1 MTLREG
7 AKLGPYEI
15 VAPLGAG
22 GMGEVYRARDT
33 RLERD
38 VAVKALPDHLVMDAD
53 RLTRFERE
61 ARIVASLNHPAIAA
75 VYALEEVEGKKYLVM
90 EYVEGETLAQRLKA
104 GALPFDE
111 ALEICKQIAEA
122 LEAAHEKGIVHRDLK
137 PGNVMVRPDGTV
149 KVLDFGLARAMT
161 DDSTSA
167 AAMPDSPTVTSPA
180 RVASPTIPGVIMGTA
195 GYMSPEQ
202 ARGRPVDKRSDIF
215 SFGCVLYEMLTGAQP
230 FRGETV
236 TDSLGA
242 ILHRE
247 PDWTLL
253 PQGTPPRI
261 RELLSTCLAKDRKNR
276 LHDMGDAR
284 LALER
289 AAQNDP
295 WGAPA
300 TSRRSRREVAAWLVA
315 VLGVAAAVGV
325 WLLRPTGQGAAE
337 QRVIRFTIPAP
348 PGTTLDPESVN
359 AVVSPDGRRVA
370 FIAAEPGRPERLWV
384 RDFDSVTSRVLEGTE
399 KASMPFWS
407 PDSRSIAFFANGL
420 LCRIAAEGG
429 PVQRIADAPG
439 GRGGDWS
446 ETGVILFAPFANGP
460 LHVVPQSGGTSS
472 AATEVNLKI
481 GETGHRFPQFLPGG
495 RKFLYASQGPRSDRA
510 WQEYTFIG
518 TLGSK
523 ESHQVCVADSRA
535 TFAPGGWLLFERAGT
550 LYAQRFDPNS
560 GATSG
565 EEAAT
570 GIVPGGQTNFGG
582 RFAVSCSRTGVVACP
597 IDGQAK
603 VNCVEVGPGGQLIRT
618 LTAKPENYEYLHAS
632 PTGQF
637 LATIATPIKNTSEL
651 RLIDLTREGVWSR
664 LVDDPKVSDCCWS
677 ADGQWVYYG
686 IDRKSRDIFRCGI
699 TGTGKPEL
707 VHETGNLWASVKD
720 VSADG
725 RVVIFTMLDPKNG
738 RDLWVLDTTSKTTL
752 ALAGGPANE
761 FDARLSPDG
770 MLVAIASDESG
781 RPELYVQNFPEAR
794 ARVRVSLSGLTVADA
809 GSPSS
814 AALRWSKDG
823 SSIMFLD
830 VDGRTLRS
838 AAISDQPALRAAK
851 PEPLMQLPANLS
863 QVDIAPDGKS
873 VFGVTPAEGQAA
885 CSISVTLNW
894 TEELRSLTP
903 AGTKR

>member
-1 MTLREG
+1 
-7 AKLGPYEI
+7 
-15 VAPLGAG
+15 
-22 GMGEVYRARDT
+22 MGEVYRARDS
-33 RLERD
+33 RLDRD
-38 VAVKALPDHLVMDAD
+38 VAIKVLPDAMTRDAD
-53 RLTRFERE
+53 RIARFERE
-61 ARIVASLNHPAIAA
+61 AKVLASLNHPNIGAIHGFETAEA
-75 VYALEEVEGKKYLVM
+75 RKFLVL
-90 EYVEGETLAQRLKA
+90 EYVEGETLAHRLKA
-104 GALPFDE
+104 GALPVDE
-111 ALEICKQIAEA
+111 ALAVSKQMAEA

-137 PGNVMVRPDGTV
+137 PGNVMIRPDGAV

-161 DDSTSA
+161 DDSTSVA
-167 AAMPDSPTVTSPA
+167 GISDSPTVTTPVRA
-180 RVASPTIPGVIMGTA
+180 YSPTIPGVIMGTA

-202 ARGRPVDKRSDIF
+202 ARGKAIDKRSDIF
-215 SFGCVLYEMLTGAQP
+215 SFGCVLYEMLTGRQP
-230 FRGETV
+230 FTGETV

-253 PQGTPPRI
+253 PSITPPRI
-261 RELLSTCLAKDRKNR
+261 RELLSTCLAKDRKQR

-295 WGAPA
+295 WVSPA
-300 TSRRSRREVAAWLVA
+300 ASGRSPREIVAWLVA
-315 VLGVAAAVGV
+315 VLGVAAAVSG
-325 WLLRPTGQGAAE
+325 WALRASGPVAAE

-348 PGTTLDPESVN
+348 PGTKLNPESVN

-384 RDFDSVTSRVLEGTE
+384 RDFDSVTSRVLEGTD

-420 LCRIAAEGG
+420 LCRIASEGG
-429 PVQRIADAPG
+429 PVQRITDAPG

-460 LHVVPQSGGTSS
+460 LHVVPQSGGASS
-472 AATEVNLKI
+472 AATEVDQKI

-495 RKFLYASQGPRSDRA
+495 RKFLYAPQGPRSDRA
-510 WQEYTFIG
+510 WQEHTFIG
-518 TLGSK
+518 ALDSK
-523 ESHQVCVADSRA
+523 ESHEVCVADSRA
-535 TFAPGGWLLFERAGT
+535 TFAPGGWLLIERSGT
-550 LYAQRFDPNS
+550 LYAQRFDPNT
-560 GATSG
+560 GAASG
-565 EEAAT
+565 EEVVT
-570 GIVPGGQTNFGG
+570 GIEPGGQTNFGG
-582 RFAVSCSRTGVVACP
+582 HFAVSSARAGVVACP

-603 VNCVEVGPGGQLIRT
+603 VNCVEVGSGGQVIRT
-618 LTAKPENYEYLHAS
+618 LSAKPGDFQYLHAS
-632 PTGQF
+632 PTGGF
-637 LATIATPIKNTSEL
+637 LAMIAAPIKNSSEL
-651 RLIDLTREGVWSR
+651 QLIDLTRDGVWSR
-664 LVDDPKVSDCCWS
+664 LVDEPRVAGCAWS
-677 ADGQWVYYG
+677 RDGQWVFYST
-686 IDRKSRDIFRCGI
+686 DRKSRDIFRCGV
-699 TGTGKPEL
+699 TGAGKPEL

-738 RDLWVLDTTSKTTL
+738 RDLWILDTTSKTTL

-761 FDARLSPDG
+761 FDARLSPDD

-794 ARVRVSLSGLTVADA
+794 VRVRVSFSGLTVADA
-809 GSPSS
+809 GSPSA
-814 AALRWSKDG
+814 AALRWTQDG

-830 VDGRTLRS
+830 ADGRTIRS
-838 AAISDQPALRAAK
+838 AVISDKPVLHAAK
-851 PEPLMQLPANLS
+851 PEPLMQLPADLS

-873 VFGVTPAEGQAA
+873 VFGVIPAEGQAP

-894 TEELRSLTP
+894 TEQLRSQTRAVAKP
-903 AGTKR
+903 